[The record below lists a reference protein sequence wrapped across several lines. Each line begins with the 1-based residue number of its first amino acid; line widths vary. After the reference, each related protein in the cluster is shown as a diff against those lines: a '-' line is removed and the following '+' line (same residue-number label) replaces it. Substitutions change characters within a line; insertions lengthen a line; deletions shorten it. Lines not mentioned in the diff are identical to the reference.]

1 MMLRWLRSR
10 FSPVER
16 FNQIVWA
23 IIGTGIV
30 GLAAVLL
37 IAGLVALVSSMVS
50 RHSAGLPVAMVEGE
64 ATDEQG
70 KKSAQYDIC
79 MPLEMRGSSY
89 QLIKVVSDQ
98 FVIRN
103 VKSRMKL
110 AKVSGDSYL
119 EAPVSNGCRIYGS
132 NRQTG
137 VVNVILRDPASNAM
151 RLMLKENAQIRVMD
165 YPQPLAKNSYGADAD
180 AFPPDGAI
188 YWEIAFEDTNKDGE
202 FDEKD
207 DIGAYLSDLDG
218 SHMTRITPAHSR
230 VLERSYNKARN
241 VLMMRILKDGNNDQS
256 LDETDKPSLIEVSVA
271 ARQMTREVLDAQTLT
286 GMLRQSE
293 PKRVDKE

>member
-1 MMLRWLRSR
+1 MLRWLRSR

-23 IIGTGIV
+23 IIGAGIV

-37 IAGLVALVSSMVS
+37 IGGLVAMISSMAN
-50 RHSAGLPVAMVEGE
+50 RHGAGLPVAMVEGE
-64 ATDEQG
+64 ATDEPG

-110 AKVSGDSYL
+110 AKMSGDSYY
-119 EAPVSNGCRIYGS
+119 EAPVIDGCRIYGS
-132 NRQTG
+132 SNQTG
-137 VVNVILRDPASNAM
+137 VVNVILRDPASNSM
-151 RLMLKENAQIRVMD
+151 RLMLKENAQIRVME
-165 YPQPLAKNSYGADAD
+165 YPQPLLKKKLGADAEN
-180 AFPPDGAI
+180 FPPDGAI

-207 DIGAYLSDLDG
+207 DVGTYLSDLDG
-218 SHMTRITPAHSR
+218 SHMVRITPEDSR
-230 VLERSYNKARN
+230 VLDRSYDKARN
-241 VLMMRILKDGNNDQS
+241 VLLLRILKDSNNDKT
-256 LDETDKPSLIEVSVA
+256 LDESDKPALIEVSVA
-271 ARQMTREVLDAQTLT
+271 ARKITREVLDAQTLT
-286 GMLRQSE
+286 KMLRQSE
-293 PKRVDKE
+293 PKRVVKE